1 MNTYKLTFTVTIE
14 SQDDPAARQ
23 RAKAIAEGIGEVVAG
38 AEVKL
43 QQVYM
48 DRPPRGV
55 RMGWEIPSALL
66 SSPPPFVVLNHLIY
80 LGLQKAS

>member
-1 MNTYKLTFTVTIE
+1 MNEYKLTFTVTIKD
-14 SQDDPAARQ
+14 QDDPAARKQ
-23 RAKAIAEGIGEVVAG
+23 AKDIMAAVGEVVSG

-55 RMGWEIPSALL
+55 RMA
-66 SSPPPFVVLNHLIY
+66 
-80 LGLQKAS
+80 